1 MIAYLDLPSGISG
14 DMFLGCLVD
23 AGWTIDQLR
32 FAVARLKLLAD
43 EWSIDACEVHKGA
56 LRATLVQVHAEEGH
70 HHRHLADIRQ
80 IITAADL
87 PQIVKDRAVAIF
99 ARLANAEAKVHG
111 TTPDQIHFHEVGA
124 IDAIIDIVGACA
136 GVHELGIEKLYASAL
151 PLGPG
156 WATMA
161 HGQIP
166 LPAPATLELLAAANA
181 PTRPAP
187 GPGEL
192 VTPTGAA
199 IVAELAIFEQPFM
212 TLARIGY
219 GAGGR
224 DCPWPNVAR
233 LWLGELQAGSP
244 RGTMV
249 QLETN
254 IDDMNP
260 QLFSAVSDKL
270 FAAGA
275 RDVWFTPIQMKKN
288 RPAVLLSALG
298 PASVETD
305 LSNVILTET
314 TTLGVRVHTLHHRHE
329 VRREL
334 RQADT
339 PFGTVRVKIK
349 YLADQA
355 AGATPEYDDCKAL
368 ADRAKVPLRTVWEAA
383 TAAALDLLSDLRRAA
398 APAKAAPPE

>member
-1 MIAYLDLPSGISG
+1 MIGYLDLPSGISG

-23 AGWTIDQLR
+23 AGWSIDQLR
-32 FAVARLKLLAD
+32 FAIARLKLPAD
-43 EWSIDACEVHKGA
+43 EWSIDAAQVQKGA

-70 HHRHLADIRQ
+70 HHRHLADIRA
-80 IITAADL
+80 IISDADL
-87 PQIVKDRAVAIF
+87 PQIVKDRAIAIF
-99 ARLANAEAKVHG
+99 TRLANAEARVHG
-111 TTPDQIHFHEVGA
+111 TTPDKIHFHEVGA
-124 IDAIIDIVGACA
+124 IDAIIDIVGTCA
-136 GVHELGIEKLYASAL
+136 GLHELGIDKLYASAL

-156 WATMA
+156 WAKMA

-187 GPGEL
+187 GSGEL

-199 IVAELAIFEQPFM
+199 IVAELATFEQPFM
-212 TLARIGY
+212 TLSKIGW

-233 LWLGELQAGSP
+233 LWLGEPQAGSP

-275 RDVWFTPIQMKKN
+275 KDVWFTPIQMKKN
-288 RPAVLLSALG
+288 RPAVLLSALA
-298 PASVETD
+298 PSSAEAA
-305 LSNVILTET
+305 LSHVILTET
-314 TTLGVRVHTLHHRHE
+314 TTLGVRVHALRHRHE
-329 VRREL
+329 ARREM

-339 PFGTVRVKIK
+339 SYGPVRVKLK
-349 YLADQA
+349 FVSEQPT
-355 AGATPEYDDCKAL
+355 GATPEYDDCKTL
-368 ADRAKVPLRTVWEAA
+368 AEQAKVPVRIVWEAA
-383 TAAALDLLSDLRRAA
+383 TVAALQLLAGMRSG
-398 APAKAAPPE
+398 PQG